1 MICGIATEE
10 VDQLETQ
17 LLSDCR
23 THRDFR
29 PTMRVGRQSSQIDT
43 RSTGLPLFRIVDDHV
58 ELCRI
63 VSSGEESGAHWIATR
78 ARSWWNQTGP
88 NAIHPVSRYCD
99 VIVKDL
105 TLICVILTKLVNCK
119 RVDGSGRIA
128 VFIGRFLWGWP

>member
-1 MICGIATEE
+1 MKNCVKLRGEWGAFGVE
-10 VDQLETQ
+10 
-17 LLSDCR
+17 R
-23 THRDFR
+23 
-29 PTMRVGRQSSQIDT
+29 RVCS
-43 RSTGLPLFRIVDDHV
+43 GL
-58 ELCRI
+58 
-63 VSSGEESGAHWIATR
+63 HWIATR